1 MPKAK
6 GGDAS
11 ELSVVEVQ
19 GAMFGGGFEDGAVSL
34 SPRGEETGLLVGWE
48 VVPKSLSLEV
58 VKDVGDAALQ
68 SFDFKL
74 KGLLEVEEVAW

>member
-1 MPKAK
+1 
-6 GGDAS
+6 
-11 ELSVVEVQ
+11 
-19 GAMFGGGFEDGAVSL
+19 MFGGGFEDGAVSL
-34 SPRGEETGLLVGWE
+34 PPRGEETGLLVGWE

-68 SFDFKL
+68 GFYFKL